1 MDENLKLTNAERAI
15 MECLWNSENGLTFK
29 GLIDCMSEKF
39 DKVWKKQTLSTYI
52 NSLQKAGLI
61 KSDSRRR
68 PYIYRAAC
76 TKDDFLHNQTAKLIE
91 EEYSNSLSNFIA
103 AFAGGQKLPKNEVQE
118 LRTLLDQLC
127 QDHPDSGTPTDQ
139 H

>member
-1 MDENLKLTNAERAI
+1 MDENLKLTNAERSI
-15 MECLWNSENGLTFK
+15 MECLWNSEHGLTFK

-103 AFAGGQKLPKNEVQE
+103 AFVGGQKLPTNEVQE
-118 LRTLLDQLC
+118 LRNLLDQLC
-127 QDHPDSGTPTDQ
+127 QDDPDSGTPID
-139 H
+139 